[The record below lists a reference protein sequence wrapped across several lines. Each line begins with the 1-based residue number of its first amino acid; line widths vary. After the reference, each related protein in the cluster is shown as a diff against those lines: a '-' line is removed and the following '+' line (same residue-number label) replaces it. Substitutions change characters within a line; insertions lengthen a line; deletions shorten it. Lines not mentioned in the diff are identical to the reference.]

1 MGERRVGEK
10 LLRATVYRVYRMK
23 ILNHEEL
30 RRMKYGME
38 AILNELGKTVILLI
52 VFTALN
58 RLNYF
63 LFSLLILMTIRV
75 FSGGLHF
82 QTNLSCLLFS
92 LIFFIAAVF
101 SDIYP
106 FFDPTG
112 RCYAAILASTAVIGV
127 LSPLP
132 SANRPIR
139 SRNRYRR
146 LKLDAVL
153 LTLLWSY
160 VLLFHVE
167 DYRAMSCGIATIVLQ
182 AAQLVAGYLP
192 LFYKNSVEG
201 RLGNNVK

>member
-1 MGERRVGEK
+1 MGERRVGER
-10 LLRATVYRVYRMK
+10 LLRLAVYRIYRMK

-38 AILNELGKTVILLI
+38 TVLNELGKTVILLI

-63 LFSLLILMTIRV
+63 LFSLLILMTIRG

-106 FFDPTG
+106 FFDPPG
-112 RCYAAILASTAVIGV
+112 RCYTAILASAAVIGA

-139 SRNRYRR
+139 SRERYRR
-146 LKLDAVL
+146 LKLGAVL
-153 LTLLWSY
+153 LTILWSY
-160 VLLFHVE
+160 ALIFHVE
-167 DYRAMSCGIATIVLQ
+167 DYGVMSCGIATIVLQ
-182 AAQLVAGYLP
+182 AAQLAVGYMP
-192 LFYKNSVEG
+192 LFHK
-201 RLGNNVK
+201 NNVEKRLENGVK